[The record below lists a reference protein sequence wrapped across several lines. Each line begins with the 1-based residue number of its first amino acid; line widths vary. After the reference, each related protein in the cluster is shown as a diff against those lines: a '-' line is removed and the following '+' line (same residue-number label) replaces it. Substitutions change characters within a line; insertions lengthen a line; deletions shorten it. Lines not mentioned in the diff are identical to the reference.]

1 MQSDRPTVALGVET
15 LDRLMPMHLLIRP
28 SGHIER
34 VAPTL
39 ARLQPGRDLVG
50 RRFLEAFELR
60 RPRRNLN
67 SVADLGAIAGTA
79 LRLQFR
85 DPPHTNLKGILL
97 ARGDGAGFLVN
108 LSFGLSVIEA
118 VRAFQLTNGDF
129 APTDLAIEML
139 YMVEAKTAVMEESRK
154 LNQRLESARLAAE
167 EQAVTDML
175 TGLRNRRAMDKVLAR
190 LTASGTSFG
199 LMHLDL
205 DHFKAVN
212 DTLGHAAGDHV
223 LQKTAEILRQETR
236 KGDTVARVGGDE
248 FVLIFEGLTDRG
260 KLMNI
265 AQRIV
270 RRLEEPLVFQG
281 RVCRISGSIGFTTSD
296 FYDRPDLDRML
307 SDADVALY
315 ASKHRG
321 RACTTMVTEELL
333 KEARMGARGD
343 GLPTDDDPA
352 ARTRH

>member
-1 MQSDRPTVALGVET
+1 MQSDGQTVEIGVEA

-39 ARLQPGRDLVG
+39 ARLQQGRGLVG
-50 RRFLEAFELR
+50 NRFLEVFELR
-60 RPRRNLN
+60 RPRRNLH
-67 SVADLGAIAGTA
+67 SIADLRAIAGKA

-85 DPPHTNLKGILL
+85 DPPHTSLKGILL
-97 ARGDGAGFLVN
+97 ARGDGRGFLVN

-118 VRAFQLTNGDF
+118 VQEFHLTNGDF

-190 LTASGTSFG
+190 LTANGTSFG

-205 DHFKAVN
+205 DYFKAVN
-212 DTLGHAAGDHV
+212 DTLGHAAGDYV
-223 LQKTAEILRQETR
+223 LQKAAEILRQETR

-248 FVLIFEGLTDRG
+248 FVLIFEGLTDRE

-270 RRLEEPLVFQG
+270 RRLEEPVDFQG

-296 FYDRPDLDRML
+296 FYDQPDLDRML

-333 KEARMGARGD
+333 KEANMSAEGKDLPRGEK
-343 GLPTDDDPA
+343 PTV
-352 ARTRH
+352 RQRH